1 MADVRQPSSTTVS
14 PSVPISGAPTNTIPA
29 FSTALNDAGPHD
41 TGSVSDSSVS
51 NPQANTATWRTRNPG
66 RPVVPTRPQGRKR
79 TAAEKASRELSRKN
93 SAKRELLENALKVFQ
108 EENKMK
114 LEALTHAH
122 GVTDK
127 YLKDLLGY
135 QVNYHSTRKPMLWN
149 ALLHAKAKEV
159 NQSKHFSPLLLTY
172 IRS

>member
-1 MADVRQPSSTTVS
+1 V
-14 PSVPISGAPTNTIPA
+14 
-29 FSTALNDAGPHD
+29 LNDAGPHD
-41 TGSVSDSSVS
+41 TGSVSDSSVG

-79 TAAEKASRELSRKN
+79 TAAEQASRELSRKN
-93 SAKRELLENALKVFQ
+93 NLAKRELLENALKVFQ
-108 EENKMK
+108 EDNKTK
-114 LEALTHAH
+114 LEALAHAH

-135 QVNYHSTRKPMLWN
+135 QVNYHSTRKPTLQN

-159 NQSKHFSPLLLTY
+159 NQSKCFSPFC
-172 IRS
+172 